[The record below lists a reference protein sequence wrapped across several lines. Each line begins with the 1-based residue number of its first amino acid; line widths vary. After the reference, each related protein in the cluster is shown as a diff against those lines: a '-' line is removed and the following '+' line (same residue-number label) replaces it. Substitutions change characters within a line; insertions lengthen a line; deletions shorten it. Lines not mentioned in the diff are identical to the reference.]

1 MHTSSATAACSAPP
15 AGTRASAAELR
26 SRRKHPRAAFGR
38 RHETA
43 RGCYTIRPARVR
55 IARGISR
62 RPSGPVST
70 GMAERILVVD
80 DEEDI
85 RDLLAN
91 YLNGYGFDVAA
102 VPDGVAMRAEFARA
116 PADLVLLDLG
126 LPGEDGLSLAREL
139 RAQPRAPG
147 IIIVT
152 GRGQPVDRIIG
163 LELGADDY
171 VAKPFDL
178 RELVARVRSVLR
190 RTRSDGAP
198 AAAPAG
204 PADCFDFA
212 GWRLDLSSRSLTRPD
227 GADVPL
233 TTGEFD
239 LLTAFVQHPNRALSR
254 DRLMAIMHHREAG
267 PFDRAID
274 VQVGRLRRKIE
285 RDPAEPELIKSVRGV
300 GYL

>member
-1 MHTSSATAACSAPP
+1 
-15 AGTRASAAELR
+15 
-26 SRRKHPRAAFGR
+26 
-38 RHETA
+38 
-43 RGCYTIRPARVR
+43 
-55 IARGISR
+55 
-62 RPSGPVST
+62 
-70 GMAERILVVD
+70 MAERILVVD

-85 RDLLAN
+85 RELLGN
-91 YLNGYGFDVAA
+91 CLSGYGFDVAEA
-102 VPDGVAMRAEFARA
+102 PDGASMRAEMARS

-139 RAQPRAPG
+139 RARPQAPG

-190 RTRSDGAP
+190 RVRPD
-198 AAAPAG
+198 AAARPAEA
-204 PADCFDFA
+204 PECFSFA
-212 GWRLDLSSRSLTRPD
+212 GWRIDLPSRSLTRPD
-227 GADVPL
+227 GGEVPL

-239 LLTAFVQHPNRALSR
+239 LLTAFVRHPNRALSR
-254 DRLMAIMHHREAG
+254 DRLMEIIHGREAG

-285 RDPAEPELIKSVRGV
+285 RDPADPELIKSVRGV
-300 GYL
+300 GYLFAARVSPD

>member
-1 MHTSSATAACSAPP
+1 
-15 AGTRASAAELR
+15 
-26 SRRKHPRAAFGR
+26 
-38 RHETA
+38 
-43 RGCYTIRPARVR
+43 
-55 IARGISR
+55 
-62 RPSGPVST
+62 
-70 GMAERILVVD
+70 MAERILVVD

-300 GYL
+300 GYLFAARVSAA